1 MRTSLTVVVGAL
13 LTGCVST
20 PTPPPVIPSPAPPLN
35 IRIAPDIIDAGKTMR
50 TSRYVTESAVPALR
64 VRDVLANEIDVNIP
78 TMPNATIKQGL
89 MFLLNGTGYTVRP
102 ASSYA
107 ESQLYKQALPLVQT
121 NMGYMS
127 VRQALQ
133 VMGSDPWRLEEDV
146 VKRQIG
152 FRLKE
157 GYVWNAPTPSHTTM
171 VKKVVPTTTSNR
183 TMTPMDSLQLPHAS
197 AGNTLS
203 KSTVITPKATPSLSP
218 SLNNKVTLTSVKR
231 SPSAVPTTAKPLP
244 RRTYAVSANQTAVSA
259 LRQWL
264 HNDKKTKVAWAL
276 SPQAERALSQKGHN
290 VTATNLTQAV
300 AQLRTATKAPVFIAQ
315 QKGMVAIHSIP
326 GLVDITWVHGGTLK
340 EAIENVVTG
349 YGWTWKN
356 DKSASP
362 SWVAAD
368 DYALRSAYPI
378 VTPKDNIAQAL
389 SQVLEG
395 FPVQAQL
402 LQGTQEVFIT
412 EKQ

>member
-20 PTPPPVIPSPAPPLN
+20 PMPPPVIPSPAPPLN
-35 IRIAPDIIDAGKTMR
+35 IRIAPDIIDVGKTMR
-50 TSRYVTESAVPALR
+50 TSRYVTESAIPALR

-102 ASSYA
+102 SSSYA

-157 GYVWNAPTPSHTTM
+157 GYVWSAPTPSYTTV
-171 VKKVVPTTTSNR
+171 VKNVAPTTSNR

-197 AGNTLS
+197 AVKTIS
-203 KSTVITPKATPSLSP
+203 KSAVITSKATQPLSP
-218 SLNNKVTLTSVKR
+218 SLNKMASVKR
-231 SPSAVPTTAKPLP
+231 SLSEVPTTAKTLP

-276 SPQAERALSQKGHN
+276 SPQAEIALSQKGHN

-300 AQLRTATKAPVFIAQ
+300 TQLRTATKAPIFIAQ

-340 EAIENVVTG
+340 EAIENIVIG

-356 DKSASP
+356 GNSASP

-368 DYALRSAYPI
+368 NYALRSAYPI
-378 VTPKDNIAQAL
+378 VTSKDDITQAL
-389 SQVLEG
+389 SQVLDG

-402 LQGTQEVFIT
+402 LYGTQEVFIT

>member
-20 PTPPPVIPSPAPPLN
+20 PMPPPVIPSPAPPLN
-35 IRIAPDIIDAGKTMR
+35 IRIAPDIIDVGKTMR

-157 GYVWNAPTPSHTTM
+157 GYVWNAPTPSHTTV
-171 VKKVVPTTTSNR
+171 VKKVVPTTSNR

-197 AGNTLS
+197 AVKTIS
-203 KSTVITPKATPSLSP
+203 KSAVITSKVTQPLSP
-218 SLNNKVTLTSVKR
+218 SLNKMVSVKR

-244 RRTYAVSANQTAVSA
+244 RRTYAMSANQTAVSA

-264 HNDKKTKVAWAL
+264 HNDKKTKVAWA
-276 SPQAERALSQKGHN
+276 
-290 VTATNLTQAV
+290 
-300 AQLRTATKAPVFIAQ
+300 
-315 QKGMVAIHSIP
+315 
-326 GLVDITWVHGGTLK
+326 
-340 EAIENVVTG
+340 
-349 YGWTWKN
+349 
-356 DKSASP
+356 
-362 SWVAAD
+362 
-368 DYALRSAYPI
+368 
-378 VTPKDNIAQAL
+378 
-389 SQVLEG
+389 
-395 FPVQAQL
+395 
-402 LQGTQEVFIT
+402 
-412 EKQ
+412 

>member
-35 IRIAPDIIDAGKTMR
+35 IRIAPDIIDVGKTMR

-102 ASSYA
+102 SSSYA

-157 GYVWNAPTPSHTTM
+157 GYVWSAPTPSYTTV
-171 VKKVVPTTTSNR
+171 VKNVAPTTSNR

-197 AGNTLS
+197 AVKTIS
-203 KSTVITPKATPSLSP
+203 KSAVITSKATQPLSP
-218 SLNNKVTLTSVKR
+218 SLNKMASVKR
-231 SPSAVPTTAKPLP
+231 SLSEVPTTAKPLP
-244 RRTYAVSANQTAVSA
+244 RRTYAVSENQTAVSA

-264 HNDKKTKVAWAL
+264 HNDKKMKVAWAL
-276 SPQAERALSQKGHN
+276 SPQAEIALSQKDHN

-300 AQLRTATKAPVFIAQ
+300 AQLRTATKTPVFIAQ

-340 EAIENVVTG
+340 EAIENIVIG

-356 DKSASP
+356 GNSASP

-378 VTPKDNIAQAL
+378 VTSKDDITQAL
-389 SQVLEG
+389 SQVLDG

-402 LQGTQEVFIT
+402 LYGTQEVFIT

>member
-35 IRIAPDIIDAGKTMR
+35 IRIAPDIIDVGKTMR

-102 ASSYA
+102 SSSYA

-157 GYVWNAPTPSHTTM
+157 GYVWSAPTPSYTTV
-171 VKKVVPTTTSNR
+171 VKNVAPTTSNR

-197 AGNTLS
+197 AVKTIS
-203 KSTVITPKATPSLSP
+203 KSAVITSKATQPLSP
-218 SLNNKVTLTSVKR
+218 SLNKMASVKR
-231 SPSAVPTTAKPLP
+231 SLSEVPTTAKTLP

-276 SPQAERALSQKGHN
+276 SPQAEIALSQKDHN

-300 AQLRTATKAPVFIAQ
+300 AQLRTATKTPVFIAQ

-340 EAIENVVTG
+340 EAIENIVIG

-356 DKSASP
+356 GNSASP

-378 VTPKDNIAQAL
+378 VTSKDDITQAL
-389 SQVLEG
+389 SQVLDG

-402 LQGTQEVFIT
+402 LYGTQEVFIT